1 MEDDHPRRP
10 ASGGVAAA
18 RMVPRLSPLHN
29 ALNAVLM
36 VAVAIPALL
45 YGAALARGWGGPQD
59 APEAAALAAGMP
71 RLLSGA
77 WWLAVGYHR

>member
-1 MEDDHPRRP
+1 
-10 ASGGVAAA
+10 
-18 RMVPRLSPLHN
+18 MVPRLSPLHN
-29 ALNAVLM
+29 ALNAALM